1 MADTGDDMRGKF
13 ITFEGCEGS
22 GKSTQI
28 RLLSEKLT
36 ALGVD
41 VLCTREPGGSDVA
54 EQIRKI
60 ILDGKNVSMCDE
72 CEALLYAAA
81 RIQHLKE
88 IVEPALE
95 CGATV
100 LCDRYVDSS
109 LAYQGYARG
118 LGEAY
123 IEEINSAALATYP
136 PDITLFLNISP
147 EAAFL
152 RKHGADKDDRIE
164 QQGLE
169 FHKKVYAGYL
179 ALAKKYPRI
188 CPVECGGSKW
198 DTAETIFKILSDK
211 GIIPAI

>member
-1 MADTGDDMRGKF
+1 MRGKF

-36 ALGVD
+36 AAGVD
-41 VLCTREPGGSDVA
+41 FIVTREPGGSDVA

-88 IVEPALE
+88 IVEPALAA
-95 CGATV
+95 GKLV
-100 LCDRYVDSS
+100 VCDRYVDSS
-109 LAYQGYARG
+109 LAYQGAARG
-118 LGEAY
+118 LGEKY
-123 IEEINSAALATYP
+123 ISDINSVALNSYP
-136 PDITLFLNISP
+136 PDLTVFLNISP
-147 EAAFL
+147 EKAFE
-152 RKHGADKDDRIE
+152 RKHGADKSDRME

-169 FHKKVYAGYL
+169 FHNKVYAGYL
-179 ALAKKYPRI
+179 SLVKKYPRI
-188 CPVECGGSKW
+188 CAVECGGTKF
-198 DTAETIFKILSDK
+198 ETSEKIFNLLKEK
-211 GIIPAI
+211 GAF